1 MSPRV
6 SSALQQIDTRH
17 VPHIDMNKVPFASAP
32 PLLKLSSLAS
42 FVDPLP
48 IPPLLRA
55 TATHSDP
62 ENPRTQLPYL
72 NITMRESFHSLHR
85 DLPSTRLWTYSGQF
99 PGPTIEARSGQPLLV
114 RWTNSLPYR
123 HFLPV
128 DHNICG
134 AEASNPEV
142 RAVTHLHGGSVPH
155 TSDGFPENWFT
166 PGHSA
171 LYRYPNHQDAATLWY
186 HDHAMGI
193 TRLNVYAGLA
203 GFYLLR
209 DANEESLNL
218 PTGSYEIP
226 LIIADRSLDRQAQLY
241 YPTSGDPHAPWIPEF
256 FGDIIIVNGKILPY
270 LAVEPRK
277 YRFRLLNAANG
288 RFFNL
293 SLTNGYEFHQI
304 GSDQGLLAAP
314 VAARMLTAAPGE
326 RLDFVIDFATLR
338 GTTFRVMND
347 RNSPVMEFRV
357 SATAV
362 SDPSSLPP
370 RLRTIERTP
379 EAAAIVTR
387 DMSLDEVE
395 SLQGQ
400 PMRMLLNNKPWSD
413 PVTETPRLGTTEIW
427 RLINLTD
434 DTHPI
439 HLHLVRFQVLD
450 RRNLEIYNYRMK
462 KKFLWTGPVTPPEPG
477 EMGWK
482 DTVRAFPGAVTRIIV
497 RFDGYAG
504 RYAWHC
510 HLLEHESNEM
520 MRPIEVLPA

>member
-1 MSPRV
+1 
-6 SSALQQIDTRH
+6 
-17 VPHIDMNKVPFASAP
+17 
-32 PLLKLSSLAS
+32 
-42 FVDPLP
+42 
-48 IPPLLRA
+48 
-55 TATHSDP
+55 
-62 ENPRTQLPYL
+62 
-72 NITMRESFHSLHR
+72 MRESFHPLHR
-85 DLPSTRLWTYSGQF
+85 DLPPTRLWTYSSQF

-114 RWTNSLPYR
+114 RWTNALPYR
-123 HFLPV
+123 HFLPI
-128 DHNICG
+128 DHNLCG
-134 AEASNPEV
+134 AEASIPEV
-142 RAVTHLHGGSVPH
+142 RAVAHLHGGSVPH

-166 PGHSA
+166 PGHDV
-171 LYRYPNHQDAATLWY
+171 LYRYPNQQEAATLWY

-203 GFYLLR
+203 GLYLLR
-209 DANEESLNL
+209 DAGEDALNL
-218 PTGSYEIP
+218 PSGSYEIP
-226 LIIADRSLDRQAQLY
+226 LVLADRSLDRNAQLY
-241 YPTSGDPHAPWIPEF
+241 YPASGDPHAPWVPEF
-256 FGDIIIVNGKILPY
+256 FGDILLVNGKILPY

-293 SLTNGYEFHQI
+293 SLSNGYELHQI
-304 GSDQGLLAAP
+304 GSDQGLLASP
-314 VAARMLTAAPGE
+314 VAAKTLTAAPGE
-326 RLDFVIDFATLR
+326 RLDLIVDFAPLR
-338 GTTFRVMND
+338 GQSFRLMND
-347 RNSPVMEFRV
+347 RATPMMEFRV
-357 SATAV
+357 APTAV

-370 RLRTIERTP
+370 LLRTIERTP
-379 EAAAIVTR
+379 EAAAIITR
-387 DMSLDEVE
+387 DLSLDEVE

-400 PMRMLLNNKPWSD
+400 SMRMLLNNKPWSA
-413 PVTETPRLGTTEIW
+413 PVTETPRLGSTEIW

-450 RRNLEIYNYRMK
+450 RRNLEIFNYRMHRR
-462 KKFLWTGPVTPPEPG
+462 FLWTGPVTPPEPG

-520 MRPIEVLPA
+520 MRPFEVLPA